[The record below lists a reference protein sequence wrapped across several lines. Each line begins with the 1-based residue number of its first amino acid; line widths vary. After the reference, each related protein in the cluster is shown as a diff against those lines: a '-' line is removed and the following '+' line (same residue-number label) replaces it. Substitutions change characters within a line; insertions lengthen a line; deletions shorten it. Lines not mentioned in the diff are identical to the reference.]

1 MCPSGRWSNGVSI
14 ALSRTL
20 VISERGQPLPNR
32 FEPHTEQNVFAE
44 PASGWYV
51 RTRSSPASSRIDS
64 VRTPPLA
71 VPTPPEI
78 FLQVAQWQKDMLRKS
93 SGTSNRTPPHWQLPR
108 SVATARA

>member
-1 MCPSGRWSNGVSI
+1 MCASGRSSNGVSI

-44 PASGWYV
+44 PSPGWYV

-64 VRTPPLA
+64 VGTPPLA

-78 FLQVAQWQKDMLRKS
+78 FLQVAQWQKDILRNS
-93 SGTSNRTPPHWQLPR
+93 SGSSNRTPPHWQLPR
-108 SVATARA
+108 NVATTRA